1 MARPRHAQGLPPR
14 TPVPR
19 SAERRHLS
27 ELAAALASYGVW
39 ARIIEEEAPYLR
51 VSNPDS
57 EYAVEDVSCER
68 RDHHYAFLAS
78 FGVKLGGSDS
88 ISMAARQT
96 AWLVGATTG

>member
-1 MARPRHAQGLPPR
+1 MVQPRHTRGLPPMD
-14 TPVPR
+14 PVPR
-19 SAERRHLS
+19 SAERRYLS

-39 ARIIEEEAPYLR
+39 ARIIEDGTPFLR

-57 EYAVEDVSCER
+57 EYAVEDVICER
-68 RDHHYAFLAS
+68 REHHYAFLAS

-96 AWLVGATTG
+96 AWLVGATEP